1 MIEWMPVLIL
11 ALVGVCVTP
20 YLFSDPKL
28 RLPRKDR

>member
-1 MIEWMPVLIL
+1 MIDWMPVLIL
-11 ALVGVCVTP
+11 ALVVACVTA